1 MSYSNSPF
9 FMGFHFHKA
18 DSFHQSDEQ
27 FKLREDIEA
36 LADRLFDYMVEN
48 GLTSKF
54 PPIQVK
60 LGKIMAK
67 VIGTRYEAKFN
78 AEWNKRFSRL
88 DEPAA
93 ADY

>member
-1 MSYSNSPF
+1 MRTNY
-9 FMGFHFHKA
+9 
-18 DSFHQSDEQ
+18 QQ
-27 FKLREDIEA
+27 
-36 LADRLFDYMVEN
+36 
-48 GLTSKF
+48 TSKF